1 MSNLINF
8 LKSRQTVLE
17 MLRDRKCQID
27 EHFNENGEY
36 ICKHYESPNAKALI
50 YEPKSSYIICNV

>member
-36 ICKHYESPNAKALI
+36 IQPSEEHYRANSLKLKIGRAH
-50 YEPKSSYIICNV
+50 V